1 MAKKED
7 IFYTLLKRVAEE
19 MMQASEEYLEIMKG
33 FPETE
38 ARIPRMKVYE
48 TTTDELVADI
58 MKRLYTSFITPFE
71 REDISDLAL
80 RMDDVV
86 DLMEVVCMRLDL
98 FRIDHMRPEAVEM
111 AELTRK
117 AMIEVQAMID
127 LLPRYKKDERVM
139 QHAIAVSRIEDGA
152 DRVYQN
158 ALRRLFSEEEG
169 GKEIVT
175 WLRIFD
181 RMEYCLNACDHVA
194 GVVRSVVMKS
204 A

>member
-7 IFYTLLKRVAEE
+7 VFYTLLKRVAQE
-19 MMQASEEYLEIMKG
+19 MHEAAEEYVSIMRD
-33 FPETE
+33 FPESM
-38 ARIPRMKVYE
+38 ARIPRMKVHE
-48 TTTDELVADI
+48 TTTDEMVADI

-86 DLMEVVCMRLDL
+86 DLMEAVSIRLDL
-98 FRIDHMRPEAVEM
+98 FRLDHMRPEAVEM

-117 AMIEVQAMID
+117 AVLELEAMME
-127 LLPRYKKDERVM
+127 LLPRYKKDEGVM

-158 ALRRLFSEEEG
+158 AIRRLFSEEDG
-169 GKEIVT
+169 GKEVTT
-175 WLRIFD
+175 WLRIYEQ
-181 RMEYCLNACDHVA
+181 MENCLNACDRAA

>member
-1 MAKKED
+1 MAKRED
-7 IFYTLLKRVAEE
+7 EFYTLLKRVAEE
-19 MMQASEEYLEIMKG
+19 MVCASQEYVEIMRD
-33 FPETE
+33 FPQTQP
-38 ARIPRMKVYE
+38 RIPRMKVYE

-58 MKRLYTSFITPFE
+58 MKRLYTSFITPFD

-86 DLMEVVCMRLDL
+86 DLMEVVCTRLDL
-98 FRIDHMRPEAVEM
+98 FQMERMRPEAIEM
-111 AELTRK
+111 AELTHK
-117 AMIEVQAMID
+117 AMLEVQAMID

-158 ALRRLFSEEEG
+158 ALRRLFSEEDG
-169 GKEIVT
+169 GKEVVT
-175 WLRIFD
+175 WLRIYD
-181 RMEYCLNACDHVA
+181 RMENCLNACDHVA

>member
-7 IFYTLLKRVAEE
+7 VFYTLLKRVAGQLLE
-19 MMQASEEYLEIMKG
+19 AAEEYVSIMRD
-33 FPETE
+33 FPESM
-38 ARIPRMKVYE
+38 ARIPRMKVHE

-80 RMDDVV
+80 RLDDVV
-86 DLMEVVCMRLDL
+86 DLMEAVSIRLDL
-98 FRIDHMRPEAVEM
+98 FRLDHMRPEAVEM
-111 AELTRK
+111 AELTLK
-117 AMIEVQAMID
+117 AVTELKGMME
-127 LLPRYKKDERVM
+127 LLPRYKKDEGVM
-139 QHAIAVSRIEDGA
+139 MHAIAVSRIEDGA

-158 ALRRLFSEEEG
+158 AIRRLFSEEDG
-169 GKEIVT
+169 GKEVTT
-175 WLRIFD
+175 WLRIYEQ
-181 RMEYCLNACDHVA
+181 MENCLNACDKAA